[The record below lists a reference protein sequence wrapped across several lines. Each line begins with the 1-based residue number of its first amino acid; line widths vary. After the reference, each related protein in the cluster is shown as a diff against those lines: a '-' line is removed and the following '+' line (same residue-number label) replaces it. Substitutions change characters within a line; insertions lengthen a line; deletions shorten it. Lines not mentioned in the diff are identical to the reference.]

1 MKAKNVINGKICST
15 AILES
20 ETPKAVKI
28 TYCCEI
34 YGENFT
40 VKKQWF
46 PKSQLDIVKVE
57 DGTIWFVPK
66 NDWIL
71 DKKTREYC
79 SWVAESFPNA
89 VKREIKTYLSQINNE
104 KITLVWR

>member
-1 MKAKNVINGKICST
+1 MAAKNIINGKICST

-40 VKKQWF
+40 VKKQWI
-46 PKSQLDIVKVE
+46 PKSLIEIVKVE

-71 DKKTREYC
+71 DKKTKEYC
-79 SWVAESFPNA
+79 QWIADSFQNI
-89 VKREIKTYLSQINNE
+89 KHEIKTYLSNINNVV
-104 KITLVWR
+104 IDFVWR